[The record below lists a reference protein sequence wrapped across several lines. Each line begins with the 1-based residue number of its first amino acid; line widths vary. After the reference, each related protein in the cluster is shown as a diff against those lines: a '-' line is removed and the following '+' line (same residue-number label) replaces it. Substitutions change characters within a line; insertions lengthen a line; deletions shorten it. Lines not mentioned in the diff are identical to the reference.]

1 MTVARFNRF
10 MSHSPCQRR
19 TLKMTNVERAVKELQ
34 DNLFVISEL
43 EKRQSQLLKIHSQR
57 LVLLESESSEY
68 RRRTDKSLA
77 HIATNLEEMT
87 DKLNGLIGYVSGQ
100 RPPSPPKSN

>member
-1 MTVARFNRF
+1 
-10 MSHSPCQRR
+10 
-19 TLKMTNVERAVKELQ
+19 MTNVERAVKDLQ
-34 DNLFVISEL
+34 DNLVVIAEL
-43 EKRQSQLLKIHSQR
+43 EKRQSELLKIHSQR
-57 LVLLESESSEY
+57 LVLLESKSAEY

-87 DKLNGLIGYVSGQ
+87 DKLNGLIGCQ